1 MEKNLELN
9 GLIYGKF
16 PNMAAFA
23 REIGISRQRLYSYSC
38 GRTEPPLEDLVKIA
52 NSLGEPVE
60 KIVNIFLAFKST
72 KSTKKTRAKCR
83 KASEILKNN

>member
-38 GRTEPPLEDLVKIA
+38 GRSEPPLEDLVKIA
-52 NSLGEPVE
+52 SALGEPVE
-60 KIVNIFLAFKST
+60 KVINILLSFKST
-72 KSTKKTRAKCR
+72 KST
-83 KASEILKNN
+83 SESVDEAEIAN

>member
-38 GRTEPPLEDLVKIA
+38 GRTEPPLEDLMKIA
-52 NSLGEPVE
+52 NALGEPVE
-60 KIVNIFLAFKST
+60 KVINIFLTFKST
-72 KSTKKTRAKCR
+72 KSTKATRNKIR
-83 KASEILKNN
+83 NTSGKLKKN

>member
-38 GRTEPPLEDLVKIA
+38 GRSEPPLEDLVKITSA
-52 NSLGEPVE
+52 LGEPVE
-60 KIVNIFLAFKST
+60 KVVNIFLSFKST
-72 KSTKKTRAKCR
+72 KSTSNSVDKLRV
-83 KASEILKNN
+83 KN